1 MTPVFYKNELV
12 ARGVIMEAFSVED
25 KGKGICFCVFVRNI
39 QPGIIIDYATG
50 ESIQEEMSRAESKA
64 A

>member
-1 MTPVFYKNELV
+1 M
-12 ARGVIMEAFSVED
+12 IMEAFSVED